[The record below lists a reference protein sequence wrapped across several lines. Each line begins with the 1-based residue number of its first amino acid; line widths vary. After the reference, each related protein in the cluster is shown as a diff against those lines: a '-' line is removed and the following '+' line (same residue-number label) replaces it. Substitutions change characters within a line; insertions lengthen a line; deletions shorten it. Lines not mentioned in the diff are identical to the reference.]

1 MGLFRRNTRYDR
13 THFLRRA
20 REELRDRKYKRAL
33 PLLRQIMAR
42 EPNNPEL
49 HALIA
54 PALAARGF
62 AFEAWE
68 SYQIAARA
76 LYKHGNK
83 QAALDLHVDATR
95 RLPLVFDSWVTRA
108 ELERE
113 LSRQDTAVE
122 TLLAGRKC
130 FLKQRFRPQAISL
143 LRRALEI
150 DPKSHDV
157 ILDLAGLLSRAGQ
170 KHEALFYLES
180 LARES
185 RGENLKAV
193 CKAQWAVLPSLAN
206 TWRWMRA
213 GSARVGG
220 G

>member
-1 MGLFRRNTRYDR
+1 MGLFGRGTQYDR
-13 THFLRRA
+13 TIFLRRA
-20 REELRDRKYKRAL
+20 REELRNGKYKRAL

-54 PALAARGF
+54 PALAARGHD
-62 AFEAWE
+62 FEAWE
-68 SYQIAARA
+68 SYQTAAQA

-83 QAALDLHVDATR
+83 AAALELHTDATR
-95 RLPLVFDSWVTRA
+95 RLPHLIDTWVRRA

-113 LSRQDTAVE
+113 LTRQDAALK
-122 TLLAGRKC
+122 TLLAGRK
-130 FLKQRFRPQAISL
+130 RFAKRRSRPQAISL

-150 DPKSHDV
+150 NPKAHAV
-157 ILDLAGLLSRAGQ
+157 ILDLAGLLARTDQ
-170 KHEALFYLES
+170 KDEALFHLES
-180 LARES
+180 LAQKS

-213 GSARVGG
+213 G
-220 G
+220 

>member
-1 MGLFRRNTRYDR
+1 MGLFGRGTQYDR
-13 THFLRRA
+13 TLFLRQA
-20 REELRDRKYKRAL
+20 REELRNGKFKRAL

-54 PALAARGF
+54 PALASRGHD
-62 AFEAWE
+62 FEAWE
-68 SYQIAARA
+68 SYQTAAGA

-83 QAALDLHVDATR
+83 AAALELHTDATR
-95 RLPLVFDSWVTRA
+95 RLPFIFDTWVCRA

-113 LSRQDTAVE
+113 LSKKDAAIK
-122 TLLAGRKC
+122 TLLAGRKR
-130 FLKQRFRPQAISL
+130 FAKKRFRSQAISF

-150 DPKSHDV
+150 NPKAHAV
-157 ILDLAGLLSRAGQ
+157 ILDLAGLLARSGQ
-170 KHEALFYLES
+170 KDEALFHLES
-180 LARES
+180 LAKES
-185 RGENLKAV
+185 RGDSLKAV

-213 GSARVGG
+213 G
-220 G
+220 